1 MQHVVRMTLAY
12 DGTDFRGWAA
22 QRDPDVR
29 TVGGVVGDLLAA
41 VLQEDVSLTAAGR
54 TDAGVHARG
63 QVVSFVTESEVTPD
77 RILRAINAA
86 LAPEIVAR
94 EVVYAPEGFDARF
107 SATAREYRYVIDT
120 AAVPDPF
127 LGRSSWHRP
136 GKLSVP
142 LMRAA
147 VRQLVGEL
155 DFASFC
161 RSPGGGRSTVRR
173 LERVAVRREGEL
185 ISIDFRA
192 NAFCHQMVRSLV
204 GTLVAVGEGRTD
216 PAAIPAILAARDRSA
231 AKSLAPSQGLTLSRV
246 VYGRRA

>member
-1 MQHVVRMTLAY
+1 MQRVVRMTLAY

-22 QRDPDVR
+22 QRDPEVR

-63 QVVSFVTESEVTPD
+63 QVASFATNSDVTPD
-77 RILRAINAA
+77 RMLRAINAA

-120 AAVPDPF
+120 APVPDPF

-147 VRQLVGEL
+147 ARQLVGEL

-161 RSPGGGRSTVRR
+161 RSPGGGRSTVRQ
-173 LERVAVRREGEL
+173 LERVAVRREGDL
-185 ISIDFRA
+185 VFLDFRA

-204 GTLVAVGEGRTD
+204 GTLVAVGEGRID
-216 PAAIPAILAARDRSA
+216 PASIPAILAARDRSA

-246 VYGRRA
+246 IYGRRA

>member
-1 MQHVVRMTLAY
+1 MQRVIRMTLAY
-12 DGTDFRGWAA
+12 DGTSFRGWAA
-22 QRDPDVR
+22 QRDTEVR
-29 TVGGVVGDLLAA
+29 TVGGVVADLLAG
-41 VLQEDVSLTAAGR
+41 VLQHDVALTVAGR

-63 QVVSFVTESEVTPD
+63 QVVSFVTESDVTPE
-77 RILRAINAA
+77 RMLRAVNST
-86 LAPEIVAR
+86 LAPEVVAR
-94 EVVYAPEGFDARF
+94 EAVYAPEGFDARF

-147 VRQLVGEL
+147 ARHLVGEL

-161 RSPGGGRSTVRR
+161 RSPGNGRSTTRR
-173 LERVAVRREGEL
+173 LERVSVRREGDL
-185 ISIDFRA
+185 VFLDFRA

-204 GTLVAVGEGRTD
+204 GTLVAVGEGRID
-216 PAAIPAILAARDRSA
+216 PAAMPGILASRDRSA
-231 AKSLAPSQGLTLSRV
+231 AKSLAPAQGLTLQRV
-246 VYGRRA
+246 VYGRRP